1 MQSPSSR
8 ALQAAFNAD
17 QNAIYAL
24 ISNRVPCNE
33 SLANDEYIIVGQAKG
48 LSNGNWQVGVMG
60 LVNAVLAAN
69 NLPLVAVVFN
79 DGDDIDDEPKMTGFC
94 DYIPN
99 E

>member
-8 ALQAAFNAD
+8 VLQDAFNAD

-33 SLANDEYIIVGQAKG
+33 SLADDKYVIVGQSKG
-48 LSNGNWQVGVMG
+48 LSDGNWQVGVMG
-60 LVNAVLAAN
+60 LVNAVPAAN

-79 DGDDIDDEPKMTGFC
+79 DGDGLDGEPKMTGFC